1 MAPIPASSGEQRFEK
16 EKKEQQKKMSY
27 PHTDPVSSPQKGI
40 MTSST
45 RKDIPVLAWAFHL
58 VAVVPVF
65 ELSSFRDRTRALL
78 SVATTLAFHA
88 SRCPTR

>member
-1 MAPIPASSGEQRFEK
+1 
-16 EKKEQQKKMSY
+16 
-27 PHTDPVSSPQKGI
+27 

-88 SRCPTR
+88 SRCPTRSERNIIRKSGYEYFPVVIGARLASTAS